1 MAMLPI
7 QESYAVDLTTA
18 ADLDLIVP
26 AAQRRGAVSARP
38 SPRPRSTCVDI
49 MVETGC
55 VDATAEILET
65 VRGLGVPIEFMS
77 RQTRWKG
84 LR

>member
-7 QESYAVDLTTA
+7 QESDAVDLTTA

-26 AAQRRGAVSARP
+26 SSTKGRGSARP
-38 SPRPRSTCVDI
+38 SPRPRSTCVYI